1 MSAQATGTMS
11 ETPATLT
18 RGVVHAGGVETKYVR
33 AGRGDVVVLLAQG
46 LERDDVLRSVQ
57 ALSREFLVLAA
68 VPSSGDVASLSPW
81 LRAFLE
87 CLGVTDAHVFVHA
100 PASLLTG
107 DDLNA

>member
-1 MSAQATGTMS
+1 MSAQSAATTS
-11 ETPATLT
+11 ETPGMLI

-33 AGRGDVVVLLAQG
+33 AGRGDVVVLLAPG
-46 LERDDVLRSVQ
+46 LDRDDVLRSVQ

-68 VPSSGDVASLSPW
+68 VPSSGDLASLSPW

-100 PASLLTG
+100 PASILTG

>member
-1 MSAQATGTMS
+1 MSAHATGTMS
-11 ETPATLT
+11 DKGGTLT
-18 RGVVHAGGVETKYVR
+18 RGVVQAGGVETQYVR
-33 AGRGDVVVLLAQG
+33 AGRGDAVVLLAQG
-46 LERDDVLRSVQ
+46 LDRDDVLRSVQ
-57 ALSREFLVLAA
+57 ALSREFLVLAV
-68 VPSSGDVASLSPW
+68 VPSSGDVASLSRW

>member
-1 MSAQATGTMS
+1 MSAHGSGTV
-11 ETPATLT
+11 EKAGTLT
-18 RGVVHAGGVETKYVR
+18 RGVVHADGVETDYVR
-33 AGRGDVVVLLAQG
+33 AGRGEAVVLLAQA
-46 LERDDVLRSVQ
+46 LDREDVMRSIQ

-68 VPSSGDVASLSPW
+68 VPSSGNVAGLSRW